1 MVKLNISL
9 DSDILLELMRAMNVF
24 GTGFL
29 PKTVKAINESAEGI
43 QEHWIDYALGG
54 KGIPGVLPLN
64 NPRIRYANSIKID
77 TKGWYEREIYS
88 KAKEAD
94 WIENGTE
101 EIDMKD
107 THTKGPRSRI
117 VKEGPNKGKSYLIVP
132 FKWGTTSLARN
143 IVPGAIQNLMRSTGF
158 KASKVTGIKDKPE
171 INYRGELIDRWSY
184 DWGDRINGADVSGT
198 MQQQT
203 RINGLVRFENSET
216 KGKKYGGYFT
226 FRIIPSW
233 GTKGWIKPAT
243 PPRNV
248 TRHLSELWQERV
260 SELVENAVKEDL
272 HGL

>member
-9 DSDILLELMRAMNVF
+9 DSDILLELMRAMNKL

-29 PKTVKAINESAEGI
+29 PNTVDAMDISAEEI
-43 QEHWIDYALGG
+43 QKHWMDYALGE
-54 KGIPGVLPLN
+54 KGISGVPPLN

-88 KAKEAD
+88 ESKEAD
-94 WIENGTE
+94 WIENGTK
-101 EIDMKD
+101 EIDMKE

-132 FKWGTTSLARN
+132 FRWGTTSTARN
-143 IVPGAIQNLMRSTGF
+143 IVPASIQSLMRSSKF
-158 KASKVTGIKDKPE
+158 KASRVTGIKDEPE
-171 INYRGELIDRWSY
+171 INYRGEMADRWSY
-184 DWGDRINGADVSGT
+184 DWGDRIKGADVSGT
-198 MQQQT
+198 IQQKT

-216 KGKKYGGYFT
+216 EGKKYGGYFT

-243 PPRNV
+243 PARNV
-248 TRHLSELWQERV
+248 TRHLSDLWQERV
-260 SELVENAVKEDL
+260 SKLVEDAVREDL
-272 HGL
+272 GL